1 MYKTVVTL
9 SKKTVVYL
17 SLMLIISSLA
27 IVASYTSV
35 LAVKDVPTTKN
46 SAYLKKITNCLS
58 LDVLAKAEH
67 DKGTEQLGGQVENC
81 YNQRSGYSSDTILS
95 RSHPTVGDT
104 YDQFYKTHRRIHY

>member
-17 SLMLIISSLA
+17 SLMLISNIA
-27 IVASYTSV
+27 VVASYTSV

-46 SAYLKKITNCLS
+46 SAYLKKLTNCLS

-81 YNQRSGYSSDTILS
+81 HNQRSGYSSDSILS
-95 RSHPTVGDT
+95 RSHPTIGDT